1 MNASLTTNNLSGAAF
16 AILLLLL
23 ATGCSDRF
31 LEVTPK
37 GKLIA
42 KEVSDYDLLL
52 NNNTLLNTGGAN
64 AQLYLGDDVAVV
76 DPYFSATEPRI
87 QRLFNWLPEVYDPDQ
102 NAAETQSLLS
112 QLYIYNKVIHEVRDA
127 KGGTEAQKNTIRAEA
142 QAGRAWVYFQLINY
156 FGKPY
161 TELSAATDLGFPII
175 TAADVTATAFSR
187 ASVQE
192 VYDFIEADLA
202 AAIPH
207 LPSQT
212 PYRIRMSRA
221 AGTAL
226 LGKVYVFMGRYEEAL
241 PLFDEAMELMGKA
254 TAPTHLVDYNAAFA
268 EGGLYTPADPL
279 FGPNLPTISE
289 DTETVYARQFS
300 NFSILSSELVISSA
314 ARSLFDASDLRLR
327 FFSET
332 PFPFGS
338 LYPDGLLRRMAPLTN
353 SYGVALPDII
363 LLRAECR
370 ARTNDLQGALED
382 LMHLRRHRIPETDAA
397 VPAEVAANRQLL
409 VPYVFEERTREYA
422 GRGERWFAMRRLSV
436 DPEFGGSSFHHQRY
450 HEDGTVTEIKLP
462 IERLVLKL
470 PAKILLENPGMD
482 DNP

>member
-1 MNASLTTNNLSGAAF
+1 MNARLTTNNLYATAS
-16 AILLLLL
+16 AILLALVV
-23 ATGCSDRF
+23 ASCSDRF

-42 KEVSDYDLLL
+42 QEVSDYDLLL

-64 AQLYLGDDVAVV
+64 AQLYLGDDVAVIE
-76 DPYFSATEPRI
+76 PYFSATEPRI
-87 QRLFNWLPEVYDPDQ
+87 QRLFNWLPVVYEPDQ
-102 NAAETQSLLS
+102 DAAETQSLLS
-112 QLYIYNKVIHEVRDA
+112 QLYIYNKVINEVPHA
-127 KGGTEAQKNTIRAEA
+127 KGGTEAEKSAIRAEA

-161 TELSAATDLGFPII
+161 TELSAATDLGFPIV

-192 VYDFIEADLA
+192 VYDFIVADLT

-207 LPSQT
+207 LPAHT
-212 PYRIRMSRA
+212 TYRIRMSQA
-221 AGTAL
+221 AGKAL
-226 LGKVYVFMGRYEEAL
+226 LGKVYVFMGRYDEAM
-241 PLFDEAMELMGKA
+241 PLFDEALELTE
-254 TAPTHLVDYNAAFA
+254 TAEVPTRLVDYNAAFA
-268 EGGLYTPADPL
+268 EGGLFTPADPL
-279 FGPNLPTISE
+279 FGPNVPTIAE
-289 DTETVYARQFS
+289 DTETIYARQFS

-314 ARSLFDASDLRLR
+314 ARSLFGASDLRLR

-332 PFPFGS
+332 PFPFGAP
-338 LYPDGLLRRMAPLTN
+338 YPDGLLRRMAPLTN
-353 SYGVALPDII
+353 SYGVTLPDII

-370 ARTNDLQGALED
+370 ARLNDLQGASED
-382 LMHLRRHRIPETDAA
+382 LMYLRRHRMPEADAA
-397 VPAEVAANRQLL
+397 VPADVATDRQLL
-409 VPYVFEERTREYA
+409 VPYIFNERTREYA

-436 DPEFGGSSFHHQRY
+436 DPEFGGATFRHQRY
-450 HEDGTVTEIKLP
+450 NEDGTVTEITLP
-462 IERLVLKL
+462 TERLVLKL